1 MTIIKSE
8 SSQKLKKAKLKFNA
22 EQHGPLKDRDEIM
35 RLGEVN
41 ILCRPV
47 APAVCSLSEL
57 VMSWSRLMSKFEEWR
72 QKQMLE
78 AVNKAM
84 K

>member
-35 RLGEVN
+35 CLGEVN

-47 APAVCSLSEL
+47 APAVCSLCEL

>member
-22 EQHGPLKDRDEIM
+22 EQHRPLKDRDEIM
-35 RLGEVN
+35 CLGEVN

-57 VMSWSRLMSKFEEWR
+57 VMS
-72 QKQMLE
+72 
-78 AVNKAM
+78 
-84 K
+84 